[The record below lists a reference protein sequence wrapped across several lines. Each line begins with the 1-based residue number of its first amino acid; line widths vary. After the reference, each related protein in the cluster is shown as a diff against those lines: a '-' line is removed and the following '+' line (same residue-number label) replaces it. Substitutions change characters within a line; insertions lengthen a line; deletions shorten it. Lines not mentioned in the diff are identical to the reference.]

1 MYIKIYLCAAIL
13 YFTLKLTLKHTKENM
28 TISISI
34 LLLVI
39 LVPFVVGMLANCV
52 PSQYG
57 SSRSRQENRQPPTL
71 LFHSVTDNGSLEQSH
86 ITTARLNRFLSYLHD
101 QKYRALTVSEI
112 VQQAENSDT
121 NSSRSV
127 ALIFDDGF
135 ENFYLN
141 ALPLF
146 DCYTMKATI
155 FPVAGSLDSCSLWD
169 TYKPQKQ
176 LTKKQVNLLA
186 DAGHEIGSH
195 TLSHPDLVLLSDK
208 ELYRELSE
216 SKKILED
223 CTGRPVTSLS
233 FPFGSWNARVWS
245 CAQECGYIAAVAY
258 RKHRQVKPPIIP
270 ATAAYAFDTV
280 EDIIE
285 KIEGARWF
293 SNALTRRII
302 MPHFAKGTPVWRFR
316 KTYDIFNYFRN

>member
-1 MYIKIYLCAAIL
+1 
-13 YFTLKLTLKHTKENM
+13 M

-34 LLLVI
+34 ILLVI
-39 LVPFVVGMLANCV
+39 VVPFVVGMLANCV

-57 SSRSRQENRQPPTL
+57 SSRSRQENRQPPAL
-71 LFHSVTDNGSLEQSH
+71 LFHSVTDNGSFEQSH
-86 ITTARLNRFLSYLHD
+86 VTAARLSRFLRYLHD
-101 QKYRALTVSEI
+101 QKYRTLTASETT
-112 VQQAENSDT
+112 QQAENTET
-121 NSSRSV
+121 NSSGSV

-146 DCYTMKATI
+146 DRYAMKASI
-155 FPVAGSLDSCSLWD
+155 FPVAGSLDSCSQWD

-176 LTKKQVNLLA
+176 LTKKQVRFLA

-208 ELYRELSE
+208 ELNRELSE

-223 CTGRPVTSLS
+223 STCKPVTSLS
-233 FPFGSWNARVWS
+233 FPFGSWNKRVWN
-245 CAQECGYIAAVAY
+245 CAQECGYKVAVAY

-270 ATAAYAFDTV
+270 AKGVYAFDTV

-285 KIEGARWF
+285 KIERKQRFA
-293 SNALTRRII
+293 NALTRSII
-302 MPHFAKGTPVWRFR
+302 MPNFAKGTPVWKFR
-316 KTYDIFNYFRN
+316 KTYNIFNYFR